1 MKNTY
6 RVALAT
12 HPLCLA
18 HDPGIGQP
26 ENPFRLQAILHAL
39 SSSGYTYEQSD
50 VALAL
55 DSIQQT
61 HSATYLRRIEKAR
74 GKNMVLDALK
84 ETYTS
89 APSIDAAYMAASI
102 GCSVVERVLKGEI
115 DRGFALLRPPGHHA
129 CVHKAMG
136 YCIINNVAVAITHAK
151 KHGAKKI
158 AILDFDVHHGN
169 GTQDIINGDP
179 ACLHIDFHQ
188 KELFPEYGG
197 SIEDVGGAPAKG
209 HLVNIELP
217 AGCAG
222 TEYARLMKEIVV
234 PTLESFQPDIILVS
248 AGYDAH
254 EYDGLS
260 AIQLS
265 HIDYYNMVSDVC
277 RVAQTYCNGRVVCF
291 LEGGYSVAALQSSVL
306 ATVAALCGKKCP
318 NIPKYP
324 PRSYKIV
331 GFEKIMQK
339 LKKQKELYWG
349 KKKRAK

>member
-1 MKNTY
+1 MKKIY

-26 ENPFRLQAILHAL
+26 ENPFRLQAILQAL
-39 SSSGYTYEQSD
+39 SSSGYAYEQGD
-50 VALAL
+50 VPLAL

-61 HSATYLRRIEKAR
+61 HGATYLRRIEKAR
-74 GKNMVLDALK
+74 GKTMALDTLK

-89 APSIDAAYMAASI
+89 VSSIDAAYMAASV
-102 GCSVVERVLKGEI
+102 GCSVVERILTGEI

-129 CVHKAMG
+129 CAHKAMG
-136 YCIINNVAVAITHAK
+136 YCIINNVAVAIAHAK

-169 GTQDIINGDP
+169 GTQDIVNGDP

-197 SIEDVGGAPAKG
+197 AISDVGTSPAKG

-217 AGCAG
+217 GGCAG
-222 TEYARLMKEIVV
+222 KEYAHIMEEIVV
-234 PTLESFQPDIILVS
+234 PTLESFQPDIIFVS

-265 HIDYYNMVSDVC
+265 HVDYYNMVSDVC
-277 RVAQTYCNGRVVCF
+277 RVAQKYCQGRVVCF

-306 ATVAALCGKKCP
+306 ATVAALYGKKCP
-318 NIPKYP
+318 NVPTYP
-324 PRSYKIV
+324 PRPNKIV
-331 GFEKIMQK
+331 GFEKIVRR
-339 LKKQKELYWG
+339 LKKQMKLYW
-349 KKKRAK
+349 KK